1 MVFFAPVELAA
12 SAPRGQE
19 APLGFIGFRALR
31 FGVLGLRFSFR
42 GFRFRAVRFGV

>member
-19 APLGFIGFRALR
+19 APLGLGFRGLGGL
-31 FGVLGLRFSFR
+31 GVLGL
-42 GFRFRAVRFGV
+42 GFRV